1 MKSKIASKVILL
13 TGGSSGIGLATARL
27 LMWQGHTV
35 YCLSRRGCDEESYPA
50 SDGCIRSLRA
60 DVTREDT
67 LREALRQVMNREGRL
82 DVLVCNAGNGMA
94 GAAEDTSDQET
105 RYQFETNFFGVA
117 NVVRVCLPALR
128 ASRGRIIAVSSVAAV
143 APIPFQ
149 AFYSASK
156 AALLSYMAAL
166 RLELAPWGV
175 QCGCVLPGDTRT
187 GFTDAR
193 RYASAARESVYTP
206 YMEKA
211 VGIME
216 RDERNGMPPE
226 SIAYSIACQ
235 VNRRR
240 VRIRVVPGFSYKMLC
255 LLMKLLPERF
265 VVWMVGKVY
274 GL

>member
-1 MKSKIASKVILL
+1 MKNPIASKVILL
-13 TGGSSGIGLATARL
+13 TGGSSGIGLAAARL

-35 YCLSRRGCDEESYPA
+35 YSLSRRGGSDESYAA
-50 SDGCIRSLRA
+50 SGGCIRSLQA
-60 DVTREDT
+60 DVTREET
-67 LREALRQVMNREGRL
+67 LHAALRQVVEREGRL

-117 NVVRVCLPALR
+117 NTIRVCLPALR
-128 ASRGRIIAVSSVAAV
+128 ESRGRVIAVSSVAAV

-156 AALLSYMAAL
+156 AALLTYMEAL
-166 RLELAPWGV
+166 RLELAPFGV

-193 RYASAARESVYTP
+193 RYASAARGSVYTP

-216 RDERNGMPPE
+216 RDERGGMPPE
-226 SIAYSIACQ
+226 AIACSIAGQ

-240 VRIRVVPGFSYKMLC
+240 VRVRVVPGFSYQLLC
-255 LLMKLLPERF
+255 LLMKHLPVRM
-265 VVWMVGKVY
+265 VVWVVGKVY